1 MNTAQNLE
9 DELQDHKKTELAE
22 AQQRSPGPRSPRGG
36 RGRVSAT
43 GTPGAPGQSL
53 RGTLLALSPRLP
65 GGGRGR
71 HLPDGPPGPPGPRP
85 PPGVALAT
93 GARAAGRA
101 LGGLASALP
110 GIPGCSGPCPGP
122 DAGTSKGPAPFR
134 GARLEAAC
142 AARAP
147 RAGAPYTASRGPHAP
162 RRARSPAPTHR
173 ALPLRPAVGRAPQLG
188 GPALRTRGGGRA
200 APPCAPHTALRSP
213 PEAGAA
219 AQAPTRALGDA
230 APGGLGGDPHAGY
243 APRGRARARAR
254 GAGPRSARARAPGAG
269 PSGPRAPRRPWIPG
283 MRTALPAP
291 ALVAAGADPGPVKP
305 RPVDER

>member
-1 MNTAQNLE
+1 M
-9 DELQDHKKTELAE
+9 
-22 AQQRSPGPRSPRGG
+22 
-36 RGRVSAT
+36 SAT

-188 GPALRTRGGGRA
+188 GPALRTRGGARPPPPSLTARRSRLRRRRRRAHRTPHSARRPGRG
-200 APPCAPHTALRSP
+200 PLLRPRPGLSGMRRP
-213 PEAGAA
+213 AGSAGTRTQGTLHGAA
-219 AQAPTRALGDA
+219 RAPERGGRGREVRAPERRG
-230 APGGLGGDPHAGY
+230 
-243 APRGRARARAR
+243 RGRAVRALR
-254 GAGPRSARARAPGAG
+254 GAPGYRAC
-269 PSGPRAPRRPWIPG
+269 
-283 MRTALPAP
+283 ALPCLP
-291 ALVAAGADPGPVKP
+291 LPWWRRALTLDQ
-305 RPVDER
+305 